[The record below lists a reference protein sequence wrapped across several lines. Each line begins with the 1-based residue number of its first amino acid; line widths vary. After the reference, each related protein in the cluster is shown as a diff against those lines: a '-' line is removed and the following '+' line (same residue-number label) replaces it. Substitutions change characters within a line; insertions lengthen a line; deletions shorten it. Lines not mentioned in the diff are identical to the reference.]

1 MLLMEKLDF
10 HLPKDNN
17 KIQIMDIRLVKT
29 VIASVLMAS
38 FIILTFMTQDQIY
51 SHLFTSMAIIFG
63 VLAISSKR
71 NSKRVN

>member
-1 MLLMEKLDF
+1 
-10 HLPKDNN
+10 
-17 KIQIMDIRLVKT
+17 MDIRLVKT